1 MKVRLTHT
9 DRSEAPFR
17 HTNLGGFDALS
28 TLGSWSLPACGAA
41 VRALTATNHPE
52 LLGHAVCRRFQLRLE
67 LPPPN
72 REAIAEWLRR
82 FERRNELKLGL
93 TAKQIDEHLTQ
104 LSYAELEEFCTDVL
118 RRLVLQG
125 AQRNTKSVV
134 ASRLS
139 QLSAR
144 FRVRK

>member
-1 MKVRLTHT
+1 MAQVPASLG
-9 DRSEAPFR
+9 AP
-17 HTNLGGFDALS
+17 A
-28 TLGSWSLPACGAA
+28 
-41 VRALTATNHPE
+41 PE
-52 LLGHAVCRRFQLRLE
+52 
-67 LPPPN
+67 P
-72 REAIAEWLRR
+72 EAIAEWLRR

-144 FRVRK
+144 VRK